1 MINLKITAE
10 LWPLIYVDCVLC
22 TSLAFLQNQNHLC
35 VRFSDN
41 SCLVSMI
48 CLVYNLGLGTKI
60 SIKLLLVLCVFC
72 FVFFWGGGCY
82 VFGRAFI
89 LCPEFVSDK
98 HVPTNVRVWTLLK

>member
-10 LWPLIYVDCVLC
+10 LWPLIHVDCVLC

-60 SIKLLLVLCVFC
+60 SIKLLLFFLFVFFFCFFLGGGC
-72 FVFFWGGGCY
+72 FVF
-82 VFGRAFI
+82 
-89 LCPEFVSDK
+89 
-98 HVPTNVRVWTLLK
+98 